1 MSFEDLT
8 VLEQHDPI
16 IGLLCLLL
24 MFQEVDTS
32 AYIVYVCSMVVL
44 RKILHSANH
53 GCRYV
58 PYLIHLP
65 RHRISRLGSKL
76 GH

>member
-1 MSFEDLT
+1 VSFEDLT

-24 MFQEVDTS
+24 MFKEVDTS